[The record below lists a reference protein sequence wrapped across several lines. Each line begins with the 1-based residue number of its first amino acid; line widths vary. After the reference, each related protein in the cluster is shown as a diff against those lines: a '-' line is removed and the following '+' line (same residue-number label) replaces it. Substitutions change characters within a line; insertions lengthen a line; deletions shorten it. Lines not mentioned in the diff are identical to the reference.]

1 MALLLHT
8 NTGMQQQ
15 HHKHHRRGL
24 RFSPFFESVSRDVSA
39 STNSISYRRYSMII
53 YTIYKATNKVTGKC
67 YIGFAKDFERR
78 KGRHKIE
85 ANCVGQPGYKTYFHR
100 SIRKYG
106 WSNFYWSIL
115 YQSPELN
122 YCKNVMEN
130 YFIVENNSYIKSKN
144 SNGYNMTLGGE
155 GTFGYYPTH
164 TRESIEK
171 IRSSSM
177 GKNLGKTHS
186 DESKIL
192 MGQNRKGTS
201 SWNNGITN
209 YHTEKSLLN
218 ISDAAKILIECPYC
232 NISTNRGNAKRW
244 HFDNCKMKGN
254 I

>member
-1 MALLLHT
+1 
-8 NTGMQQQ
+8 
-15 HHKHHRRGL
+15 
-24 RFSPFFESVSRDVSA
+24 
-39 STNSISYRRYSMII
+39 
-53 YTIYKATNKVTGKC
+53 
-67 YIGFAKDFERR
+67 
-78 KGRHKIE
+78 
-85 ANCVGQPGYKTYFHR
+85 
-100 SIRKYG
+100 
-106 WSNFYWSIL
+106 
-115 YQSPELN
+115 
-122 YCKNVMEN
+122 MEN

-171 IRSSSM
+171 IRASSM

-192 MGQNRKGTS
+192 MGKNRKGTS
-201 SWNNGITN
+201 SWNNGITD
-209 YHTEKSLLN
+209 YHTEKTLLN
-218 ISDAAKILIECPYC
+218 ISDAAKILIECPHC